1 MGKLEIRC
9 IVVGMIQTNC
19 YVLYDDEIKKA
30 IITDPGDNADYIASC
45 ISTLGV
51 SVEAILLTHGHGD
64 HFKAL
69 QEIKDR
75 YHVPVYVHKDDV
87 YRLKYQGGFVPAAYK
102 MESDDVLLEDGDKLE
117 IGGIKIEVIHTPG
130 HTEGGVCYYLPDH
143 RVLLSGDT
151 LFCHSWGRTDFPG
164 GDEDALFRSIRE
176 KLLPLPEDTL
186 VLPGHEAS
194 TTIEEERR
202 VHGYSGT

>member
-75 YHVPVYVHKDDV
+75 YHVPVYVHKDDA